1 MNDMKKLKMQLF
13 GSFSMEYDGH
23 VIGEEDLHSNK
34 LTKLLVYILMNRDS
48 VLTHQQLLE
57 VLGNDDSQK
66 PENVLK
72 NLMYRMRKAM
82 SELGDDKFICTST
95 GAYKWNPEI
104 LVETDYEEYE
114 ARVEALH
121 KETDTQKRKTLCK
134 QIIDSYG
141 SVSTKVSQETWMLP
155 KTVWYQTSY
164 MEATHRLCEMLEAEG
179 EWNELEL
186 ICNEAMAVDA
196 FDEEIHCW
204 LLKSMHGQKK
214 YDLAIAQYEK
224 SKKTFYENMG
234 IQPSEELQ
242 EAFQDM
248 LADIGEDIKDVSN
261 LLEEMHES
269 ERLDGAFICD
279 YHIFRQIYR
288 IEVRRIERSGM
299 AEHMLLLTIRKKSTK
314 HNDKLTESAGND
326 GMEALEL
333 AIRCCLRAGDVAAR
347 YSATQFVILLPM
359 CSYESG
365 VMVAERIQKYFR
377 KLIGKKGIELTWEL
391 SELTGQS

>member
-1 MNDMKKLKMQLF
+1 MKKLKMQLF

-299 AEHMLLLTIRKKSTK
+299 AEHMLLLTIRKKSAK

>member
-1 MNDMKKLKMQLF
+1 
-13 GSFSMEYDGH
+13 
-23 VIGEEDLHSNK
+23 
-34 LTKLLVYILMNRDS
+34 
-48 VLTHQQLLE
+48 
-57 VLGNDDSQK
+57 
-66 PENVLK
+66 
-72 NLMYRMRKAM
+72 
-82 SELGDDKFICTST
+82 
-95 GAYKWNPEI
+95 
-104 LVETDYEEYE
+104 
-114 ARVEALH
+114 
-121 KETDTQKRKTLCK
+121 
-134 QIIDSYG
+134 
-141 SVSTKVSQETWMLP
+141 MLP

-186 ICNEAMAVDA
+186 ICNKALAVDA

-224 SKKTFYENMG
+224 SKKMFYENMG

-269 ERLDGAFICD
+269 DRLNGAFICD

-314 HNDKLTESAGND
+314 HNDKLTESAGSD

>member
-1 MNDMKKLKMQLF
+1 MQLF

-23 VIGEEDLHSNK
+23 VIGEADLHSNK

-186 ICNEAMAVDA
+186 ICNKALAVDA

-224 SKKTFYENMG
+224 SKKMFYENMG

-269 ERLDGAFICD
+269 ERLNGAFICD

-314 HNDKLTESAGND
+314 HNDKLTESAGSD

>member
-1 MNDMKKLKMQLF
+1 MKKLKMQLF
-13 GSFSMEYDGH
+13 GSFSLEYNGH
-23 VIGEEDLHSNK
+23 VLGEEDLHSNK
-34 LTKLLVYILMNRDS
+34 LAKLLVYILMNRDS

-72 NLMYRMRKAM
+72 NLMYRMRKVM
-82 SELGDDKFICTST
+82 SGLGDEKFICTLT

-104 LVETDYEEYE
+104 PVETDYEAYE
-114 ARVEALH
+114 ERIAELRR
-121 KETDTQKRKTLCK
+121 ETDPQKRKEICRT
-134 QIIDSYG
+134 IIDSEMNT
-141 SVSTKVSQETWMLP
+141 VSSKVAQETWMLA
-155 KTVWYQTSY
+155 KTTWYQTSY
-164 MEATHRLCEMLEAEG
+164 MEATHILCELLEAEG
-179 EWNELEL
+179 EWSELEL
-186 ICNEAMAVDA
+186 ICNKAMAVDT

-224 SKKTFYENMG
+224 SKKVFYENMG

-269 ERLDGAFICD
+269 ERLNGAFICD

-314 HNDKLTESAGND
+314 SNDKLTDNASSE

-333 AIRCCLRAGDVAAR
+333 AIRCCLRSGDVAAR
-347 YSATQFVILLPM
+347 YSTTQFVILLPM

-365 VMVAERIQKYFR
+365 VMVAERIHKYFK
-377 KLIGKKGIELTWEL
+377 KLIGKKGMELVWEL

>member
-1 MNDMKKLKMQLF
+1 MKKLKMQLF

-23 VIGEEDLHSNK
+23 VIGEADLHSNK

-114 ARVEALH
+114 ARVQALH
-121 KETDTQKRKTLCK
+121 KETDTQKRKALCK

-186 ICNEAMAVDA
+186 ICNKAMAVDA

-214 YDLAIAQYEK
+214 YDLAIAQYDK
-224 SKKTFYENMG
+224 SKKMFYENMG

-269 ERLDGAFICD
+269 DRLNGAFICD

-314 HNDKLTESAGND
+314 HNDKLTESAGSD
-326 GMEALEL
+326 GMEALEI

>member
-1 MNDMKKLKMQLF
+1 MKKLKMQLF

>member
-1 MNDMKKLKMQLF
+1 MKKLKMQLF

-155 KTVWYQTSY
+155 KTVWYQTGY
-164 MEATHRLCEMLEAEG
+164 IEATHRLCEMLEAEG

-261 LLEEMHES
+261 LLEEMQES

>member
-1 MNDMKKLKMQLF
+1 MKKLKMQLF

-23 VIGEEDLHSNK
+23 VIGEADLHSNK

-186 ICNEAMAVDA
+186 ICNKALAVDA

-224 SKKTFYENMG
+224 SKKMFYENMG

-269 ERLDGAFICD
+269 ERLNGAFICD

-314 HNDKLTESAGND
+314 HNDKLTESAGSD